1 MTVSKGLLDW
11 LLLNTHLLFIYTFIL
26 CNFSAGDDDDAGAI
40 DDNEEVSSQTGS
52 ETQEESNLL
61 GEYWNSVCTLTLAL
75 EVPEESQGSDG
86 MRLLKVLNNS
96 YGDSEGSCLLRITDE
111 GVI

>member
-1 MTVSKGLLDW
+1 M
-11 LLLNTHLLFIYTFIL
+11 
-26 CNFSAGDDDDAGAI
+26 
-40 DDNEEVSSQTGS
+40 SQTGS
-52 ETQEESNLL
+52 ETRDESNLL

-75 EVPEESQGSDG
+75 ELPEVSSGSDG

-96 YGDSEGSCLLRITDE
+96 YGISEGSCVLRITDG